1 MIFNKRYFEKVFARD
16 SPWGYSSC
24 EYEQKKYS
32 RQLEAIRQ
40 CCRQPKNILEVGC
53 AEGIHTAMLAQA
65 FPEAKIL
72 CMDISHIAIERAKKN
87 CECYGNVAL
96 MEADII
102 ELLKEGK
109 LPAKTFDV
117 IIQSECLYYLFP
129 TLLLRMRLV
138 SYFGGIA
145 RTLKDDGIFVT
156 ANGIDIISRYVM
168 GIYYLILKKFCAPV
182 FTAKY
187 REWNE
192 FRKKYM
198 AYDLRVFRMPRQAPR
213 EA

>member
-16 SPWGYSSC
+16 STWGYSLC

-32 RQLEAIRQ
+32 RQLEAIKQ
-40 CCRQPKNILEVGC
+40 CCPQPKNILEVGC

-72 CMDISHIAIERAKKN
+72 CMDISRIAIERAKKN
-87 CECYGNVAL
+87 CERYGNVAL

-156 ANGIDIISRYVM
+156 SNGINIISRYVM
-168 GIYYLILKKFCAPV
+168 GIYYLILKNFCAPV

-192 FRKKYM
+192 FRKKHT
-198 AYDLRVFRMPRQAPR
+198 AYDLRAFRMPRQAPK